1 MKTLTS
7 YMQVAH
13 DERTQANKKF
23 DILLKKME
31 ELKNIRNEIVL
42 NSNIHVDEK
51 DFLNSYTQREDDNS
65 TSFFINDDSIH
76 VHRKLKRDNLN
87 FDMVNNIFD
96 IRNKLIDI
104 EIENINKENIES
116 SFIFEN
122 TFFPDILDDVQF
134 ADNNSFNPTL
144 SNIKKKNS
152 SNTYGYFGRNIRL
165 KKENIL
171 G

>member
-23 DILLKKME
+23 DIILEKME
-31 ELKNIRNEIVL
+31 KMKNIRNEIVL
-42 NSNIHVDEK
+42 NSDIHVDEK
-51 DFLNSYTQREDDNS
+51 DFLNSYTQRENNNS
-65 TSFFINDDSIH
+65 TDFFINDDSIH
-76 VHRKLKRDNLN
+76 IYRKLKRDNLN

-96 IRNKLIDI
+96 IRNKLIDR

-134 ADNNSFNPTL
+134 ADNNSFNPIL

-152 SNTYGYFGRNIRL
+152 SNTYGYFSRNIRL
-165 KKENIL
+165 KTENI
-171 G
+171 